1 MDTHQWDRASDR
13 MNAMPLDR
21 GDGDPRSD
29 AAQAEYAENWNKCAA
44 FINAEPSEIGMF
56 NDLPFVIR
64 LQVYVCSLSVLHQP
78 LGRPQLL

>member
-1 MDTHQWDRASDR
+1 

-29 AAQAEYAENWNKCAA
+29 AAQAEYAENWNECAA

-56 NDLPFVIR
+56 NSLPFIID
-64 LQVYVCSLSVLHQP
+64 SL
-78 LGRPQLL
+78 

>member
-1 MDTHQWDRASDR
+1 MGTNQWNRASDR

-29 AAQAEYAENWNKCAA
+29 AAQAEYGENWNECAA

-56 NDLPFVIR
+56 NSLPFIIDPVN
-64 LQVYVCSLSVLHQP
+64 LCSPSVLCQP
-78 LGRPQLL
+78 SDHPQLL

>member
-1 MDTHQWDRASDR
+1 MGTNRWDRATDR

-29 AAQAEYAENWNKCAA
+29 AAQAEYAENWNECAA

-56 NDLPFVIR
+56 NDLSFAIR
-64 LQVYVCSLSVLHQP
+64 LHVYVCSSSVLYQLLDH
-78 LGRPQLL
+78 PQLL